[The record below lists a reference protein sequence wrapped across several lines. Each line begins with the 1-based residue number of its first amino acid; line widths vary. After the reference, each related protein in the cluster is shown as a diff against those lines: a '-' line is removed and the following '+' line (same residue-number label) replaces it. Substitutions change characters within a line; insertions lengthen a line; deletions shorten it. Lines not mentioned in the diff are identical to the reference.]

1 MKLNKFIIILI
12 ISLLSNSFIPLFA
25 QTDEDVSVE
34 SDEIED
40 AEYGDGEASPIRK
53 SFKLGHYKL
62 GDGITFLSASD
73 SYGIN
78 LSGYVQSTFQTQ
90 FYPEDDKAYSRFRVR
105 RARLRLNGMAMNNK
119 VRYRLGLDMVKG
131 SETDAEGVGAMLTD
145 AWVAYHPFG
154 NNKLSI
160 SMGQRSTPTDNREL
174 QMSSTALQFTDRSKL
189 TSLFGTIREI
199 GLYASG
205 TFKVGHTSYLRPSL
219 AITDGDGPISL
230 GQRYGG
236 LKYGARV
243 NYLPFGLFRLAGESR
258 QSDLAYEIKP
268 KLVVGAAYSYNDGV
282 SDRRGGRENGAI
294 LYQDANRMTALP
306 DLSKLT
312 LDFMFKYQ
320 GFSLLG
326 EYVKTWGHVPSNIA
340 YRVRNDGTTS
350 SDFTIDGVNDKEN
363 YIKNRMMLGSGF
375 NIQTGYFIRKFLSF
389 DMRYTHIIADKY
401 SFINNDLY
409 FNRSDYMD
417 FCVTKYLT
425 KSYAAKVQA
434 NFGLAKTNGTIRN
447 PEGVSV
453 SGWEKSITILFQLAF

>member
-1 MKLNKFIIILI
+1 MKLNKYIILL
-12 ISLLSNSFIPLFA
+12 LLSLFATSMTPLSA
-25 QTDEDVSVE
+25 QTDEDVSME
-34 SDEIED
+34 FDDME
-40 AEYGDGEASPIRK
+40 DGENREGEISPIRK
-53 SFKLGHYKL
+53 SFRLGHYTL
-62 GDGITFLSASD
+62 GDGISFLSTND

-78 LSGYVQSTFQTQ
+78 LSGYVQSTFQSQ

-119 VRYRLGLDMVKG
+119 IRYRLGLDMVKG

-199 GLYASG
+199 GVYAAG
-205 TFKVGHTSYLRPSL
+205 TYKVGHTAYLRPSL
-219 AITDGDGPISL
+219 AITDGDGPISA
-230 GQRYGG
+230 GKRYGG
-236 LKYGARV
+236 LKYGARL
-243 NYLPFGLFRLAGESR
+243 NYLPLGLFRLAGESR
-258 QSDLAYEIKP
+258 QSDLAYELKP
-268 KLVVGAAYSYNDGV
+268 KFVVGAAYSYNDGV
-282 SDRRGGRENGAI
+282 SDRRGGREGGAI
-294 LYQDANRMTALP
+294 LYQDANRMIDLP

-312 LDFMFKYQ
+312 LDFMFKYR

-326 EYVKTWGHVPSNIA
+326 EYVKTWGHVPSTIA
-340 YRVRNDGTTS
+340 YRVRTDGTTS
-350 SDFTIDGVNDKEN
+350 SDFTIDGENNIEN
-363 YIKNRMMLGSGF
+363 YIKNRMMLGSGY
-375 NIQTGYFIRKFLSF
+375 NIQAGYIIGKSVSF
-389 DMRYTHIIADKY
+389 DMRYTHIMPDEY

-434 NFGLAKTNGTIRN
+434 NFGLAKSNGSIRN
-447 PEGVSV
+447 PEGASV